1 MDAKITLSLDK
12 GFYPDSAVSQIR
24 KKIAEIYDAY
34 KGDIDLAVKLAN
46 IPKSLILSII
56 FTESRGIKSLVSTAG
71 AVGLMQMKPQAA
83 NDAIF
88 LENKYGRLSTIEK
101 EYLRELI
108 GDKRLVAILKQ
119 KYLGHKIKEND
130 YTGNVITQ
138 TDLTN
143 SRFNILTGTLLLGLL
158 IDQHTKNGIV
168 RLDKAIIRY
177 GQGYFFKPIGETIE
191 ETLESIKGRKEVYN
205 AVLKI
210 LGKNGLIKIQQSN
223 T

>member
-1 MDAKITLSLDK
+1 MEAKITLSIDK

-24 KKIAEIYDAY
+24 TKLNEIYNAY
-34 KGDIDLAVKLAN
+34 KSDIDFAEKLIN

-56 FTESRGIKSLVSTAG
+56 FEESRGIKTLVSSAG
-71 AVGLMQMKPQAA
+71 AVGLMQIKPQTA

-88 LENKYGRLSTIEK
+88 LENKYGRLSTVEK
-101 EYLRELI
+101 EYFRELI

-130 YTGNVITQ
+130 YSGNVITR

-143 SRFNILTGTLLLGLL
+143 SRFNILAGTLFLGLL
-158 IDQHTKNGIV
+158 IDQHTKNGEI

-177 GQGYFFKPIGETIE
+177 GQGYFFKPVGDTIE
-191 ETLESIKGRKEVYN
+191 ETLESIKSRKEIYN

>member
-143 SRFNILTGTLLLGLL
+143 SRFNILAGTLLLGLL

-177 GQGYFFKPIGETIE
+177 GQGYFFKPIGDTIE

-223 T
+223 A

>member
-1 MDAKITLSLDK
+1 
-12 GFYPDSAVSQIR
+12 
-24 KKIAEIYDAY
+24 
-34 KGDIDLAVKLAN
+34 LAN

-143 SRFNILTGTLLLGLL
+143 SRFNILAGTLLLGLL

-177 GQGYFFKPIGETIE
+177 GQGYFFKPIGDTIE

-223 T
+223 A

>member
-1 MDAKITLSLDK
+1 MEAKITLFNEK
-12 GFYPDSAVSQIR
+12 GFYPESAVPAI
-24 KKIAEIYDAY
+24 KKKLAGIYDTY
-34 KGDIDLAVKLAN
+34 KNDIDLAVKLVN
-46 IPKSLILSII
+46 IPKSLIISII
-56 FTESRGIKSLVSTAG
+56 FEESGGIKTLISSAG
-71 AVGLMQMKPQAA
+71 AVGLMQIKPQGA
-83 NDAIF
+83 NDTIF
-88 LENKYGRLSTIEK
+88 LENKYGRLSIAEK

-108 GDKRLVAILKQ
+108 GDDRLTAILKQ

-130 YTGNVITQ
+130 FKGNVISR

-143 SRFNILTGTLLLGLL
+143 SRFNILTGSILLGLL
-158 IDQHTKNGIV
+158 IDQHTTNGVV

-177 GQGYFFKPIGETIE
+177 GQGYFFKPTGDTIE
-191 ETLESIKGRKEVYN
+191 ETLESIKNRKEVYN